1 MRSDF
6 LRTLCCGRSGRD
18 SSAGLGG
25 AHQFFQSL
33 GRILRAEDCRLR
45 DQDLGA
51 GLFDNRDLFARPA
64 EISR

>member
-18 SSAGLGG
+18 SYAGLGG
-25 AHQFFQSL
+25 AQQFFQSL
-33 GRILRAEDCRLR
+33 NGILRAEDGRSR

-51 GLFDNRDLFARPA
+51 GLFDHSDLFARLT

>member
-25 AHQFFQSL
+25 AQQFFQSL
-33 GRILRAEDCRLR
+33 GGILSAEDGRSC
-45 DQDLGA
+45 DQVLGA
-51 GLFDNRDLFARPA
+51 GLFDHRDLFTRQT